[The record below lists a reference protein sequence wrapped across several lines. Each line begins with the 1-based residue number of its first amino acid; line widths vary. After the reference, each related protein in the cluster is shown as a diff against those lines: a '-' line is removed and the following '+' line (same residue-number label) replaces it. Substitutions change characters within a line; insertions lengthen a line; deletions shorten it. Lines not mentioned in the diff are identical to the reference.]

1 MNECTTLFAKND
13 LSSRHVTMFGVR
25 LIFAPSASFIIR
37 KHQHH
42 SVTARAQRVWLCIAA
57 ALPDTE
63 TLYPSGNEE
72 KGDEVRF

>member
-1 MNECTTLFAKND
+1 MKFKETQRNNASEEAFSQMNECTTLFAKND

-42 SVTARAQRVWLCIAA
+42 SVTARAQRVIFDVYSL
-57 ALPDTE
+57 
-63 TLYPSGNEE
+63 
-72 KGDEVRF
+72 